1 MHKGGVTEQNNIEL
15 FVYGTLLLEETW
27 HMLIARAPRL
37 TPAKIKGFRRYKV
50 KGAPYPGLWH
60 DPSSQIV
67 LGAVVE
73 LSKEER
79 MGPGGLDPVEVF
91 ETLPDSMKE
100 AFESQEIQKLH
111 VRFYNSALSLFL

>member
-1 MHKGGVTEQNNIEL
+1 MDKAKEMQ
-15 FVYGTLLLEETW
+15 EERERKK
-27 HMLIARAPRL
+27 AA
-37 TPAKIKGFRRYKV
+37 GEV
-50 KGAPYPGLWH
+50 
-60 DPSSQIV
+60 DEEE
-67 LGAVVE
+67 VE

>member
-1 MHKGGVTEQNNIEL
+1 MQ
-15 FVYGTLLLEETW
+15 EERERKK
-27 HMLIARAPRL
+27 AA
-37 TPAKIKGFRRYKV
+37 GEV
-50 KGAPYPGLWH
+50 
-60 DPSSQIV
+60 DEEE
-67 LGAVVE
+67 VE